1 MFTFREKS
9 FGEPVAPIL
18 VEDEDINQH
27 DGSSAVDVPVSPT
40 ISRITRTSAGSKKK
54 GKEVQSPYPV
64 SRPLG
69 KRRASD
75 DDVRAA
81 QSTLERKRK
90 LPDDIIELTSESE
103 ADMDD
108 SRTEKHHNSP
118 DIDRLNPEPQAVTPQ
133 PVIMSPSPV
142 SPKKVQKKKSASS
155 KTAPARK
162 SPVKTRSTK

>member
-1 MFTFREKS
+1 M
-9 FGEPVAPIL
+9 
-18 VEDEDINQH
+18 
-27 DGSSAVDVPVSPT
+27 
-40 ISRITRTSAGSKKK
+40 SAGSKKK
-54 GKEVQSPYPV
+54 GKDVMSPYPV

-81 QSTLERKRK
+81 QSTLDRKRK

-108 SRTEKHHNSP
+108 SRTEKRHVSP
-118 DIDRLNPEPQAVTPQ
+118 GVAGTYSDEPPTVTPK

-142 SPKKVQKKKSASS
+142 SPRKVQKKKSTTS
-155 KTAPARK
+155 KMTQTRK